1 MPRNLFRG
9 CHTNRVTCCCSSLT
23 RCYLAFYPEQQWP
36 VAWRRAYPWR
46 RGGSGFEMDIL
57 AGIVGQAL
65 RMIGFWWVSGMRET
79 LTSAAQQEQ
88 AGA

>member
-1 MPRNLFRG
+1 MRADPG
-9 CHTNRVTCCCSSLT
+9 PAVSLGSG
-23 RCYLAFYPEQQWP
+23 RSHGGGHI
-36 VAWRRAYPWR
+36 
-46 RGGSGFEMDIL
+46 RGGVVGRALRWIFWGMDIL